1 MVCSFLEEETTK
13 QIDFFLKKNK
23 NFKLE
28 HFFSNEGDIK
38 KLIDKNGFIN
48 TTPLKTNNTYHD
60 GFFAAKLK
68 YYV

>member
-13 QIDFFLKKNK
+13 QIDFFLKRNK

-28 HFFSNEGDIK
+28 RFFSNDRNIK
-38 KLIDKNGFIN
+38 KLIDKNGCIN
-48 TTPLKTNNTYHD
+48 TMPLKTNNIYHD